1 MGILNLAANHFAACS
16 LCRVATKVISRS
28 PSCSPRLSTM
38 DRIYIRHVLLFCL
51 GSACLGSASPTSA
64 DHYSFSAMATIADVM
79 NECSGNFEVLGWLT
93 SPSRRFPPP
102 PPSLSRCAKRRG
114 KPAVLLTGRADS
126 AIPCPTRAWPNC
138 TGWSASRTSFT

>member
-79 NECSGNFEVLGWLT
+79 NECSGNFECDPMSDTCLAELYGVERQQDNFYLKRSQL
-93 SPSRRFPPP
+93 R
-102 PPSLSRCAKRRG
+102 LRCTQGRG
-114 KPAVLLTGRADS
+114 TCDVKNLQGHDQEVK
-126 AIPCPTRAWPNC
+126 C
-138 TGWSASRTSFT
+138 F